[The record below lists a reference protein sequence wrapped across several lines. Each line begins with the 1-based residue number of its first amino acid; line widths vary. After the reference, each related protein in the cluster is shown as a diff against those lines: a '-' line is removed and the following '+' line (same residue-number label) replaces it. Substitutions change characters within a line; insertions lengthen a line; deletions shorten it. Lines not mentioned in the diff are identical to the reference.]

1 MQDDH
6 SELFFVRMSRF
17 QRLYSRALGN
27 RLAPYGVSPGY
38 LSVLQV
44 LWEGDGLIQRDLRSR
59 LDIEQATL
67 SNTLKRMER
76 DGLIL
81 RTPDP
86 KDRRHH
92 TITLTPQGKS
102 VQRLVHESIQDLR
115 KTVNQGL
122 TVNDRRYFNRI
133 IRQMTSHLEDDL
145 LEPLFVLVDEVTD

>member
-1 MQDDH
+1 MQDDNA
-6 SELFFVRMSRF
+6 EFFFVRLSRL
-17 QRLYSRALGN
+17 QRLYARALAN

-44 LWEGDGLIQRDLRSR
+44 LWSGDGLIQKDLRSR
-59 LDIEQATL
+59 LGIEQATL

-76 DGLIL
+76 DGLIQ

-92 TITLTPQGKS
+92 AITLTGQGRS
-102 VQRLVHESIQDLR
+102 VQRLVHEAVEDLR

-133 IRQMTSHLEDDL
+133 MRQMTDHLDDDL